1 MRSLALSAKL
11 PERQVAEMATTDT
24 SSDSTT
30 SQDETSTEDNTNT
43 DEQATEETS
52 GQAADGDNTAEQ
64 DDESSDDGQDEQ
76 KPAPK
81 PKSDPAKQAL
91 QRDLSSERKAHKAS
105 KDKVSELETQVA
117 ELTPK
122 AELAEA
128 WEAKYTRLEA
138 FLQALPGSVG
148 KALDSMSFT
157 KRLFESEDKIEDI
170 IKDWNKANPS
180 ATSQAL
186 GAGAGDPSK
195 KGPSMNDILRAARG

>member
-1 MRSLALSAKL
+1 
-11 PERQVAEMATTDT
+11 MATTDT

-43 DEQATEETS
+43 DEQATDETS

-64 DDESSDDGQDEQ
+64 DDESSNDDGQDEQ

>member
-43 DEQATEETS
+43 EEQATEETS

>member
-1 MRSLALSAKL
+1 
-11 PERQVAEMATTDT
+11 MATTDT

-43 DEQATEETS
+43 EEQATEETS

>member
-43 DEQATEETS
+43 DEQATDETS

-128 WEAKYTRLEA
+128 WEAKYTRLES

>member
-1 MRSLALSAKL
+1 
-11 PERQVAEMATTDT
+11 MATTDT

-43 DEQATEETS
+43 DEQATDETS

-195 KGPSMNDILRAARG
+195 KGPSMNEILRAARG

>member
-1 MRSLALSAKL
+1 
-11 PERQVAEMATTDT
+11 MATTDT

-30 SQDETSTEDNTNT
+30 STDETSTEDNTNT
-43 DEQATEETS
+43 VDTSAEETS
-52 GQAADGDNTAEQ
+52 DQDTSGDNTAEQ
-64 DDESSDDGQDEQ
+64 DSESSDDGQDEQ

-195 KGPSMNDILRAARG
+195 KGPSMNEILRAARG